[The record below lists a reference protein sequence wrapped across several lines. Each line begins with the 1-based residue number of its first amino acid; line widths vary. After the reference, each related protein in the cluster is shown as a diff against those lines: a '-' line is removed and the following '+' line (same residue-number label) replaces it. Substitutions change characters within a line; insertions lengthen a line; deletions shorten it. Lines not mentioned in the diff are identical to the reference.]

1 MGPKVSGLTVETWKK
16 GQTGAV
22 ESATRSTKAILA
34 PKTLLLLSGI
44 DVEAG

>member
-1 MGPKVSGLTVETWKK
+1 MDPKVSGLTVETWKK

-22 ESATRSTKAILA
+22 ESATRSKAILA